1 MPYLYI
7 PTAYISISFYAVYA
21 KVIGS
26 VRGSEQQQQRYILS
40 TRTSLS
46 CVYRNR
52 TRLAWRQNDNVQAT
66 ERALKGRRWINLLLF
81 SFFLWLCLYIFH
93 PGIVW
98 PIYIIYLYFF
108 FYVCVYIMFCIF
120 LRRIPS
126 LSLYFPFLCLAEN
139 WNVFFSFCCV
149 PFFLYIGLNTAP
161 QKKKA
166 ERFPSGSI
174 SFFVILAHR
183 TAPASGGSRET
194 CT

>member
-1 MPYLYI
+1 MKRPSCGLYTHNNNTLREKMKLGKTILYYLSRNEIFFTTSDVTIYSATTICNATHLMPYLYI

-93 PGIVW
+93 PGI
-98 PIYIIYLYFF
+98 
-108 FYVCVYIMFCIF
+108 
-120 LRRIPS
+120 
-126 LSLYFPFLCLAEN
+126 
-139 WNVFFSFCCV
+139 
-149 PFFLYIGLNTAP
+149 
-161 QKKKA
+161 
-166 ERFPSGSI
+166 
-174 SFFVILAHR
+174 
-183 TAPASGGSRET
+183 
-194 CT
+194 

>member
-7 PTAYISISFYAVYA
+7 HTAYISISFYAVYA

-52 TRLAWRQNDNVQAT
+52 TRLAGRQNDNVQAT

-126 LSLYFPFLCLAEN
+126 LSLSIFPFFVWLRIETSFFPFV
-139 WNVFFSFCCV
+139 VFLFFCTSDWTRHPKKRRRRDFLLV
-149 PFFLYIGLNTAP
+149 PFLFL
-161 QKKKA
+161 
-166 ERFPSGSI
+166 
-174 SFFVILAHR
+174 SF
-183 TAPASGGSRET
+183 
-194 CT
+194 

>member
-1 MPYLYI
+1 MKRPSCGLYTHNNNTLREKMKLGKNNILFIVAEWDFFTTSNVTIYNAKHLMPYLYI

-98 PIYIIYLYFF
+98 PIYIYIFF
-108 FYVCVYIMFCIF
+108 FMCVCI
-120 LRRIPS
+120 
-126 LSLYFPFLCLAEN
+126 
-139 WNVFFSFCCV
+139 
-149 PFFLYIGLNTAP
+149 
-161 QKKKA
+161 
-166 ERFPSGSI
+166 
-174 SFFVILAHR
+174 
-183 TAPASGGSRET
+183 
-194 CT
+194 